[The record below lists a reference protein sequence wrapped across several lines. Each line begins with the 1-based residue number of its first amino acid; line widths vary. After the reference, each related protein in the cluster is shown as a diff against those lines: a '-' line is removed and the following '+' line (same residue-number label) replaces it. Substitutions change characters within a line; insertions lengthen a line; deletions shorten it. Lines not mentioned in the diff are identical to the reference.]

1 MQYNQS
7 YYDDLNYLFSND
19 SNNSLLNGKSLF
31 ITGATGLIGSAFADY
46 LLYMKKNHSVNI
58 TIFLGGRD
66 KQKLC
71 KRFSAY
77 SEGKDFSYI
86 EYDALKKINI
96 DSSFNYIIHCAGYGD
111 PTAIHNYPVETILT
125 NIQGL
130 YDLLHFAKTTS
141 VEKLLF
147 VSSSEVYG
155 QTEKQEAHYENIFG
169 IIDPANTRNSYPL
182 SKKCGENLCISYSQ
196 EYNLKT
202 LIVRPGHIYGPQM
215 TQKDSRATAQFFR
228 NVINGND
235 IIMKSSGSQLRSYC
249 YSLDC
254 ASAIL
259 SVLLKGK
266 ENEAYNISNRDS
278 ICTIREFAEELAS
291 QTNHKII
298 FENPTDAENKSYNL
312 MQNSSLNSE
321 KLEALGWHACFSLKK
336 GVESTIKQF

>member
-1 MQYNQS
+1 MQYNKS
-7 YYDDLNYLFSND
+7 YYEDLKYLFSND
-19 SNNSLLNGKSLF
+19 KNVFLLNGKSIF
-31 ITGATGLIGSAFADY
+31 ITGATGLIGSALADY
-46 LLYMKKNHSVNI
+46 LLYMKKHQTLNI
-58 TIFLGGRD
+58 DIYLGGRD
-66 KQKLC
+66 NQKIC

-77 SEGKDFSYI
+77 SEGTDFHYL

-96 DSSFNYIIHCAGYGD
+96 HSSFNYIIHCAGYGD
-111 PTAIHNYPVETILT
+111 PTAIHNFPVETILT

-130 YDLLHFAKTTS
+130 YDLLQYAQTTS

-155 QTEKQEAHYENIFG
+155 QTDKQDAHYEDIFG
-169 IIDPANTRNSYPL
+169 IINPSNPRNCYPL
-182 SKKCGENLCISYSQ
+182 SKKCGENLCISFSK
-196 EYNLKT
+196 EYDLNT

-215 TQKDSRATAQFFR
+215 TEKDSRATAQFFR

-235 IIMKSSGSQLRSYC
+235 IIMKSSGAQLRSYC

-259 SVLLKGK
+259 NVLLKGK

-278 ICTIREFAEELAS
+278 ICTIREFAEELAL
-291 QTNHKII
+291 QTKHKII

-321 KLEALGWHACFSLKK
+321 KLEALGWNACFSLKK
-336 GVESTIKQF
+336 GVESTLMQF